1 MANKIVSVT
10 GASGFLA
17 TEIIAQLIE
26 KGYKVRGSVRDL
38 HNKDKVSHLKE
49 LFPTLQLYEADLL
62 KEGSYDEMI
71 AGSDFVMHTA
81 SPFFTTPK
89 DAQVEL
95 IEPAVNG
102 TKNVLKS
109 VAKAGTVKVVV
120 VTSSVAAILEEVH
133 NGDPNKVWTEA
144 DWNTTSTL
152 TKGPY
157 RLSKTLAERTACD
170 WAKENPS
177 IKLVTVNPTLI
188 IGPPRSK
195 RVDATS
201 IQIVKSLIDGSTK
214 DGVPASGGGSAD
226 VRDVARTHIALIE
239 KPNANGRYMITSSR
253 SYARLELAQFLK
265 AKFPNYPIADKQI
278 GGEIPKVVK
287 FSTKKLETELGITP
301 GPIEKAVVEMAQA
314 LIDLGLVEK
323 H

>member
-102 TKNVLKS
+102 TKKRIEIRRKS
-109 VAKAGTVKVVV
+109 RNSE
-120 VTSSVAAILEEVH
+120 SSCCNFVC
-133 NGDPNKVWTEA
+133 G
-144 DWNTTSTL
+144 S
-152 TKGPY
+152 Y
-157 RLSKTLAERTACD
+157 CR
-170 WAKENPS
+170 
-177 IKLVTVNPTLI
+177 
-188 IGPPRSK
+188 RS
-195 RVDATS
+195 S
-201 IQIVKSLIDGSTK
+201 
-214 DGVPASGGGSAD
+214 
-226 VRDVARTHIALIE
+226 
-239 KPNANGRYMITSSR
+239 
-253 SYARLELAQFLK
+253 
-265 AKFPNYPIADKQI
+265 
-278 GGEIPKVVK
+278 
-287 FSTKKLETELGITP
+287 
-301 GPIEKAVVEMAQA
+301 
-314 LIDLGLVEK
+314 
-323 H
+323 